1 MLSEISI
8 PNWLEV
14 FMTCYERKKKE
25 RLAVFT
31 EIFLM
36 EDNSQDKQ

>member
-1 MLSEISI
+1 
-8 PNWLEV
+8 
-14 FMTCYERKKKE
+14 MTCYEKKKKKKE

-31 EIFLM
+31 VIFLM

>member
-1 MLSEISI
+1 
-8 PNWLEV
+8 
-14 FMTCYERKKKE
+14 MTCYEKKKKKE

-31 EIFLM
+31 VIFLM